1 MYIVL
6 DYALIFL
13 LNDLYSVL
21 QKEYINYLTCIV
33 YYKILHNKKSDYL
46 KIYHCI
52 HYSPWSIKI
61 MKLPSM
67 IYNYNNIIHNSINTN
82 SFLNASNIFLE
93 LIKSPNWIHCIFIIE
108 FFWVFLI
115 FFINISVHII
125 LYILWLI
132 LWVVKLTTI

>member
-21 QKEYINYLTCIV
+21 QKEYTNYLTCIV

-93 LIKSPNWIHCIFIIE
+93 LIRSYSIFIIE

-125 LYILWLI
+125 LYIL
-132 LWVVKLTTI
+132 